1 MLDLPQHS
9 PRRSAVGR
17 EPRALARMRRAGLY
31 ANGRWLVRGID
42 LAIAPG
48 EIVTLVGPNG
58 SGKST
63 TVKLL
68 LGLERP
74 SEGQVARAR
83 DLRVGYVPQRLAIDS
98 NLPLKVAR
106 FMRLTRALSHSDMVA
121 ALDETGVAHLTEAP
135 MRALSGGEMQR
146 VLIARALSL
155 KPQLLVLDEPAQG
168 VDMAGAI
175 AIYDLIAAARQRLG
189 CGVLLISHDLHLVMA
204 QTDRVLCLNG
214 HVCCEGTPEAV
225 SEMPAYRTLFGGE
238 APSGLAVY
246 RHQHDHRHLPD
257 GRVLHSDG
265 TVTQTCDTHECSH
278 HHHDHDCAH
287 HHADDQQA
295 GKVR

>member
-1 MLDLPQHS
+1 ML
-9 PRRSAVGR
+9 
-17 EPRALARMRRAGLY
+17 RAGLY

-42 LAIAPG
+42 LSIGPG

-63 TVKLL
+63 TAKLL
-68 LGLERP
+68 LGLARP
-74 SEGQVARAR
+74 SEGRVARAA
-83 DLRVGYVPQRLAIDS
+83 DLRVGYVPQRLSIDP
-98 NLPLKVAR
+98 NLPLSVAR
-106 FMRLTRALSHSDMVA
+106 FMRLTRSLSYSDMAAALS
-121 ALDETGVAHLTEAP
+121 ETGVAHLTDAQ
-135 MRALSGGEMQR
+135 MRGLSGGELQR

-189 CGVLLISHDLHLVMA
+189 CGVLLVSHDLHLVMA

-214 HVCCEGTPEAV
+214 HICCEGTPEAV
-225 SEMPAYRTLFGGE
+225 SEMPAYRALFGGE
-238 APSGLAVY
+238 APAGLAVY

-257 GRVLHSDG
+257 GRVLHGDG
-265 TVTQTCDTHECSH
+265 TVTQTCDPHECGH
-278 HHHDHDCAH
+278 HHHAHDNDHGSD
-287 HHADDQQA
+287 
-295 GKVR
+295 GKQ